1 MSPVVYTR
9 PRSADSRADQ
19 TGESR
24 HLGSRIRLAFVA
36 LGLAV
41 AQLAGGQAQEA
52 ERQADAEA
60 GRALAAPCVACHGED
75 GNSLVPSYPS
85 LAGQNVRYLVRQ
97 MIMIRDG
104 TRPAPLMVGQMDAYT
119 DAEIEDM
126 AAFYASQ
133 TPAIG
138 QAERENIELGEAI
151 YRGGL
156 LDKRVAA
163 CTACHAPDGSGN
175 ALAGFPRV
183 SGQQTDYVIDQLR
196 AYREG
201 QRTTDEDYYGMM
213 RQTAVHLTDG
223 EIRAVANYLYGLH

>member
-1 MSPVVYTR
+1 MSPVVYTS
-9 PRSADSRADQ
+9 PRSAVSRADW

-24 HLGSRIRLAFVA
+24 HLGSRIRLALVA

-156 LDKRVAA
+156 LEKRVAA